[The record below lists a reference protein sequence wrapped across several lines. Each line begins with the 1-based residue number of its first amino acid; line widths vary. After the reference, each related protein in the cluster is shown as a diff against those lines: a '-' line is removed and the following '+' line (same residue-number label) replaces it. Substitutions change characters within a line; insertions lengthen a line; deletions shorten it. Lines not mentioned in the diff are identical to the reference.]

1 MILDAITLKNIG
13 TFLGEHRVELRP
25 ERVRKPVVLIG
36 ALNGSGKTTLIEALQ
51 LGLYGKRAV
60 FGWRGQSSYSAFLE
74 QVKNHHSKATD
85 EMMVEI
91 ELTLGARKRFRVRR
105 QWRFGKGDPR
115 EFLSVF
121 LDGGDQPDI
130 EMSELWDAEIESA
143 MPARL
148 SQLFFFDGEKVETL
162 ADPTKSADVIKSA
175 VSALLGLDSVDSLIA
190 DLEILRNRQKSA
202 YLSDVDR
209 AQVETLEK
217 TKHRFAQELRK
228 LEQDRA
234 AKMSSL
240 DHALAEEES
249 LKELSA
255 KNGGDLYTQRE
266 QIDRDL
272 AAISSTI
279 SELESQLRKHAAGVL
294 PLLMAQP
301 QLQKILEEMDRAGSL
316 SDYAATSKIRDYL
329 ISLDAW
335 LATLDAR
342 SPEIS
347 EVRRYV
353 SIERGKYESTHD
365 TGWISSY
372 LPAREVLRRV
382 VIADI
387 PSSLTEVREIT
398 ERLDGVRAQKRLL
411 EHNKSRLPEPEQI
424 APLLKKLGASQERV
438 SALKA
443 DIESI
448 NKGIDEK
455 RKEISKLSKE
465 ATQIIDRTREAN
477 DAARVA
483 DYCDRSINTLK
494 SFRLKLID
502 SRRNDLEKLIVESFR
517 ALIRKSDLV
526 ERISI
531 DPETMG
537 LTLFGPSGIELS
549 PAKLSA
555 GERQLLAVSI
565 LWGLAKASGRIA
577 PVVIDTPLGR
587 LDGKHRDFLVER
599 YFPKASRQ
607 VVLLSTD
614 KEINRKYSDAMD
626 DAISRRY
633 LIEYDSE
640 RKSSG
645 FIEGYF
651 KRNAA

>member
-60 FGWRGQSSYSAFLE
+60 FGWRGQSSYSDFLE
-74 QVKNHHSKATD
+74 QVKNHYSKATD
-85 EMMVEI
+85 DMMVEV

-121 LDGGDQPDI
+121 LDGSDQPDI

-148 SQLFFFDGEKVETL
+148 SQLFFFDGEKVEKL

-175 VSALLGLDSVDSLIA
+175 ISALLGLDSVDALIA

-202 YLSDVDR
+202 YLSDTDR

-217 TKHRFAQELRK
+217 AKGKLAQEVDK
-228 LEQDRA
+228 LNQDRC

-240 DHALAEEES
+240 DYALEKEAS
-249 LKELSA
+249 LKELLA
-255 KNGGDLYTQRE
+255 KNGGDLYGQRE
-266 QIDRDL
+266 QIERDL
-272 AAISSTI
+272 AATSSTI

-301 QLQKILEEMDRAGSL
+301 QLQMILKKMDQAGSI
-316 SDYAATSKIRDYL
+316 SDQTATSTIRDYL
-329 ISLDAW
+329 IRLDYW
-335 LATLDAR
+335 LATLDGR

-347 EVRRYV
+347 EVRRHV
-353 SIERGKYESTHD
+353 AAERERYESTQD
-365 TGWISSY
+365 IGWVSSY
-372 LPAREVLRRV
+372 LPTREALRKVLDTEL
-382 VIADI
+382 AA
-387 PSSLTEVREIT
+387 SLAEAREIT
-398 ERLDGVRAQKRLL
+398 SRLDGLRAQKRLL

-424 APLLKKLGASQERV
+424 APLLKRLGAIQERIAV
-438 SALKA
+438 LRD
-443 DIESI
+443 DIDSLNQGI
-448 NKGIDEK
+448 NDKL
-455 RKEISKLSKE
+455 KEIATLSNE
-465 ATQIIDRTREAN
+465 ATQLLDRTREAN

-483 DYCDRSINTLK
+483 DYCDRSVVTLMA
-494 SFRLKLID
+494 FRLKLID
-502 SRRNDLEKLIVESFR
+502 SRRNQLEKLIVESFR

-526 ERISI
+526 ERIAI

-537 LTLFGPSGIELS
+537 LTLYGPRGIDLT

-555 GERQLLAVSI
+555 GERQLLAISI
-565 LWGLAKASGRIA
+565 LWGLAKASGRVA
-577 PVVIDTPLGR
+577 PIVIDTPLGR

-626 DAISRRY
+626 EAISKRY
-633 LIEYDSE
+633 LIEYDAE
-640 RKSSG
+640 LKSSE

>member
-36 ALNGSGKTTLIEALQ
+36 ALNGSGKTTLMEALQ
-51 LGLYGKRAV
+51 LGLYGKRAA
-60 FGWRGQSSYSAFLE
+60 FGWRGQGSYSAYLE
-74 QVKNHHSKATD
+74 QIKNHFSKATD
-85 EMMVEI
+85 DMMVEI
-91 ELTLGARKRFRVRR
+91 ELTLGARRRFRVRR

-121 LDGGDQPDI
+121 LNGGDQPDI
-130 EMSELWDAEIESA
+130 EMSELWDLEIESA

-148 SQLFFFDGEKVETL
+148 SQLFFFDGEKVEKL

-175 VSALLGLDSVDSLIA
+175 VSALLGLDAVDSLIA
-190 DLEILRNRQKSA
+190 DLEIVRNRQKSA
-202 YLSDVDR
+202 YLSDADR
-209 AQVETLEK
+209 VQVETLEK
-217 TKHRFAQELRK
+217 AKDKLAQELHK
-228 LEQDRA
+228 LVQDRG
-234 AKMSSL
+234 AKRSSL
-240 DHALAEEES
+240 DHALAEEKS
-249 LKELSA
+249 LRELSA
-255 KNGGDLYTQRE
+255 KNGGDLYSQRE
-266 QIDRDL
+266 QIERDL
-272 AAISSTI
+272 VAISSTI

-301 QLQKILEEMDRAGSL
+301 QLQKILEKMDQAGSI
-316 SDYAATSKIRDYL
+316 SDHTATLKILDYL
-329 ISLDAW
+329 SRLHTW
-335 LATLDAR
+335 LSKLDAR

-347 EVRRYV
+347 EVRRHV
-353 SIERGKYESTHD
+353 AAERERYESTQD
-365 TGWISSY
+365 TGWVSSY
-372 LPAREVLRRV
+372 LLTREALRRV
-382 VIADI
+382 LDLDLPA
-387 PSSLTEVREIT
+387 SRTAVREIT
-398 ERLDGVRAQKRLL
+398 ERLDVIRAQKRLL

-424 APLLKKLGASQERV
+424 APLLKRLGATQERTA
-438 SALKA
+438 ALQ
-443 DIESI
+443 DHIDSL
-448 NKGIDEK
+448 NRGIDDK
-455 RKEISKLSKE
+455 LKEISTLSKE
-465 ATQIIDRTREAN
+465 ATQLLDRTREAN

-483 DYCDRSINTLK
+483 DYCDRSVVTLK
-494 SFRLKLID
+494 AFRLKLID

-526 ERISI
+526 ERIAI

-537 LTLFGPSGIELS
+537 LTLYGPSGIELS

-587 LDGKHRDFLVER
+587 LDGKHRDLLVER

-626 DAISRRY
+626 EAISKRY

-640 RKSSG
+640 LKSSG